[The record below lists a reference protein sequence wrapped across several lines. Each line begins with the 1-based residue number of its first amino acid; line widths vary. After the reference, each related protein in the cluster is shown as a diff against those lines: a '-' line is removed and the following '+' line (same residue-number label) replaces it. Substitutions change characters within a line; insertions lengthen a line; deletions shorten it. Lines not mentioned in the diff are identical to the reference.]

1 MHNILKSVIAAAVV
15 PLLFAP
21 AAAQAQLIDIR
32 LNPRIGVY
40 EPLSDLGEVRDAGS
54 TIIAEQTGS
63 LALGLGAELDIVLL
77 PVNVRLNLDYATGS
91 EIRRTEDGIE
101 RESGVESTLLAVV
114 GDVIFRPL
122 PSIIPL
128 QPYVF
133 VGGGLKQ
140 YDFEASGANVI
151 ETFESESDPTL
162 HLGGGVA
169 FALGPIDLNAEV
181 GDYISRF
188 EFEDQDAD
196 SETQHDLFATIGFS
210 IGLF

>member
-1 MHNILKSVIAAAVV
+1 MKNIFRSVIAAAVL

-40 EPLSDLGEVRDAGS
+40 EPLSDLGEIREAGS
-54 TIIAEQTGS
+54 TIVAEQSGS
-63 LALGLGAELDIVLL
+63 LALGLGVELDVALL

-91 EIRRTEDGIE
+91 DIMISEDGLE
-101 RESGVESTLLAVV
+101 TRESGESTLLAVV
-114 GDVIFRPL
+114 GDVLFRPL
-122 PSIIPL
+122 PGFIPV

-140 YDFEASGANVI
+140 YDFEITEPDQVDRFRNG
-151 ETFESESDPTL
+151 SDPTL
-162 HLGGGVA
+162 HFGGGVNVSLGA
-169 FALGPIDLNAEV
+169 FGLNAEV

>member
-1 MHNILKSVIAAAVV
+1 MQNILRSVIAAAVI

-32 LNPRIGVY
+32 LNPRIGLY
-40 EPLSDLGEVRDAGS
+40 EPLSDLGEVREAGS
-54 TIIAEQTGS
+54 TIVAEQTGS
-63 LALGLGAELDIVLL
+63 LALGLGAELDMALL

-91 EIRRTEDGIE
+91 QISRTENGIE

-122 PSIIPL
+122 PGIIPV
-128 QPYVF
+128 QPYLF

-140 YDFEASGANVI
+140 YDFEATDPNVI

-162 HLGGGVA
+162 HLGGGVN
-169 FALGPIDLNAEV
+169 FTLGPFGLNAEV